1 MWSRLDS
8 THRLIRSRSSRS
20 SRPLRWQKRCAA
32 WSRDPVNTAR
42 SGPWV
47 ALMPRSSC
55 SMSEFE
61 SHVRSYKDSKEEMV
75 EVLSQDLFPWQDM
88 DAFLDAIENEDWE
101 ISCYELRAC
110 CGSSNTFVTARA
122 ATQTEAWS

>member
-1 MWSRLDS
+1 
-8 THRLIRSRSSRS
+8 
-20 SRPLRWQKRCAA
+20 
-32 WSRDPVNTAR
+32 
-42 SGPWV
+42 
-47 ALMPRSSC
+47 
-55 SMSEFE
+55 MSEFE